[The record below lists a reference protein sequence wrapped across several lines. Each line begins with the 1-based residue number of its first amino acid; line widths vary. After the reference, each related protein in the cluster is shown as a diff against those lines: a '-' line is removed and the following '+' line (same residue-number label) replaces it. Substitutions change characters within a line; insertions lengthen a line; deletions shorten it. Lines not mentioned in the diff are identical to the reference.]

1 MIDKLPLN
9 YNHIDYKER
18 KLVREEYI
26 RLQHY
31 TCYYCG
37 EFLFN
42 DPPDNILNKKIIK
55 SLFPKNFFDH
65 SIHLHHNH
73 NTGMTIGAVHSYC
86 NAVLWQYDGE

>member
-1 MIDKLPLN
+1 LIDKLPLN

-42 DPPDNILNKKIIK
+42 DPPDNILNKK
-55 SLFPKNFFDH
+55 N
-65 SIHLHHNH
+65 N
-73 NTGMTIGAVHSYC
+73 
-86 NAVLWQYDGE
+86 